1 MKFCTIITTQ
11 QLKHLYLIKTIQHET
26 AENSGVDSDWYF
38 YTMDIGDICLI
49 TNSNDEAVE
58 EGWEV
63 SIFDFPSCVI
73 KGIGDLEDLIKI
85 IKKNNRNSWI

>member
-1 MKFCTIITTQ
+1 MKEQEIKDLGFEIQRETI
-11 QLKHLYLIKTIQHET
+11 ES
-26 AENSGVDSDWYF
+26 SGHDTDWYY
-38 YTMDIGDICLI
+38 YTLDIGDICLI

-73 KGIGDLEDLIKI
+73 KSPFDLKALISI
-85 IKKNNRNSWI
+85 FKNNSI

>member
-1 MKFCTIITTQ
+1 MKEQEIKDLGFEIQRETI
-11 QLKHLYLIKTIQHET
+11 ES
-26 AENSGVDSDWYF
+26 SGSEKDWYY
-38 YTMDIGDICLI
+38 YTLDIGDIGLI

-85 IKKNNRNSWI
+85 IKNNTI

>member
-1 MKFCTIITTQ
+1 MKEQEIKDLGFEIQRETI
-11 QLKHLYLIKTIQHET
+11 ES
-26 AENSGVDSDWYF
+26 SGHDTDWYY
-38 YTMDIGDICLI
+38 YTLDIGDIGLI

-73 KGIGDLEDLIKI
+73 KSPFDLKALISI
-85 IKKNNRNSWI
+85 FKNNSI

>member
-1 MKFCTIITTQ
+1 MTEQ
-11 QLKHLYLIKTIQHET
+11 DIKDLGFEIQHET
-26 AENSGVDSDWYF
+26 IESSGTDNNWYY

-49 TNSNDEAVE
+49 TNTDDDVVKN
-58 EGWEV
+58 GWEV

-85 IKKNNRNSWI
+85 IKNNTIWKQY